1 MNALGAVD
9 QHSQLQLYL
18 DGPRDKMFTLILLA
32 CAEKGPR
39 VASSWGKDKALTYLA
54 NKTVGDLMEAEQNAT
69 AKTLI
74 ENYRPTRIFRL
85 STLDEY
91 SLGGLM
97 MHFMLETIIAAHL
110 FKINPFDQ
118 PAVEEGKVLARKFLT
133 DGGG

>member
-1 MNALGAVD
+1 
-9 QHSQLQLYL
+9 
-18 DGPRDKMFTLILLA
+18 MFTLILLA

-39 VASSWGKDKALTYLA
+39 VASSWGKDKELTYLA

-97 MHFMLETIIAAHL
+97 MHFMLETIITAHL
-110 FKINPFDQ
+110 FEINPFDQ
-118 PAVEEGKVLARKFLT
+118 PAVEEGKVLAR
-133 DGGG
+133 